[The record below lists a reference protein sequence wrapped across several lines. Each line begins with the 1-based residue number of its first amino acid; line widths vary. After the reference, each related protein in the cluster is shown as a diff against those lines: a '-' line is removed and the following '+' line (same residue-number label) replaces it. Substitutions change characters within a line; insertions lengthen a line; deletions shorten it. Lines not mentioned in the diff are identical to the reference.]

1 MLFNSLHFFG
11 FLTVLIPIYFLANEK
26 YQKRILFLFSL
37 YFYSCLKVVFV
48 PILFLSFTAT
58 YVSAIQIESAQTTK
72 AKRLWLLHTLI
83 VNLGILFL
91 FKYLDFFRSI
101 EYDIR
106 NLLHLPHLDFEPIGL
121 ILPLG
126 ISFYTFQA
134 IAYVV
139 DVYRGQISA
148 EKKFFNFALFLLFFP
163 QLVAGPIMRASVL
176 IPQFE
181 GKKSFSLQ
189 NFQIGFPVLVL
200 GFFKKTLLADPI
212 AEVIKPIYANPA
224 EFDWI
229 TSLMGGVLFSL
240 QIYGDFSGYSDIA
253 IGIGKILG
261 FDISKNFER
270 PFLSSSV
277 TETWRRWHISLSS
290 WLRDYIYISLGGNR
304 KSRLRNYFN
313 LNLTMLIGAF
323 WHGANWTFLAWG
335 ATGALFM
342 SIERYATEKGW
353 DVYFEKVPK
362 PLKILY
368 AFFIFILGS
377 IFFRAEN
384 VEKALIQLGNIFTFH
399 VGSLHNEIF
408 STTVFVPIFILAF
421 YEISEEV
428 GIWKKLISNSIV
440 QFFKPISYAVII
452 LLCIMIYT
460 VTSSPQFYYFQF

>member
-11 FLTVLIPIYFLANEK
+11 FLAVLLPLYFSVGEK
-26 YQKRILFLFSL
+26 NQRRILFLFSL
-37 YFYSCLKVVFV
+37 YFYSCLKLVFV

-58 YVSAIQIESAQTTK
+58 YVSAIQIQNSQTTR
-72 AKRLWLLHTLI
+72 AKKLWLFHTLT

-101 EYDIR
+101 EYDVR
-106 NLLHLPHLDFEPIGL
+106 ALLGLPYSQFEPVGL

-139 DVYRGQISA
+139 DVYRGIIPA

-163 QLVAGPIMRASVL
+163 QLVAGPIMRANVL

-181 GKKSFSLQ
+181 GQKRFSLE
-189 NFQIGFPVLVL
+189 NFQIGFPILVL

-212 AEVIKPIYANPA
+212 AEIIKPIFSNPSQ
-224 EFDWI
+224 FDAL
-229 TSLMGGVLFSL
+229 SCLLGGVLFSL

-261 FDISKNFER
+261 FDITKNFER

-304 KSRLRNYFN
+304 RGRLRNYFN
-313 LNLTMLIGAF
+313 LNMTMILGAF

-335 ATGALFM
+335 AVGSLFM
-342 SIERYATEKGW
+342 SLERYASEKGW
-353 DVYFEKVPK
+353 NDFFINVPR
-362 PLKILY
+362 PLKVLY
-368 AFFIFILGS
+368 AFFVFVIGS

-384 VEKALIQLGNIFTFH
+384 ISKALIQINKIFTLGNGQFY
-399 VGSLHNEIF
+399 VELF
-408 STTVFVPIFILAF
+408 SSSVIVPICGLAF
-421 YEISEEV
+421 YEILEELNL
-428 GIWKKLISNSIV
+428 WKKFTLIPIV
-440 QFFKPISYAVII
+440 QFLKPVFYAVVFI
-452 LLCIMIYT
+452 LCIVIYT